1 MAQNGVKFLA
11 LITLKKMITW
21 TITNTN
27 SNAESGY
34 IKSANWVCT
43 KTEDDL
49 STSIPG
55 VVWFTEPDE
64 PNPGSFSVPYADV
77 TEEQAVTWTKEKL
90 GEASVAN
97 IELTVGRNLDAL
109 KTPSQ
114 NHGLPWQPEP
124 EPEPEPIEEP
134 EEESNE

>member
-1 MAQNGVKFLA
+1 
-11 LITLKKMITW
+11 MIIW
-21 TITNTN
+21 TINDTN
-27 SNAESGY
+27 STASTGY
-34 IKSANWVCT
+34 IKSADWLCT

-49 STSIPG
+49 STSISG
-55 VVWFTEPDE
+55 DVWFTEPNE

-77 TEEQAVTWTKEKL
+77 TEEQAITWTKEKL

-97 IELTVGRNLDAL
+97 IELTVGRNLDSL

-124 EPEPEPIEEP
+124 EPEPEPVEEP
-134 EEESNE
+134 VEESND

>member
-1 MAQNGVKFLA
+1 
-11 LITLKKMITW
+11 MITW

-34 IKSANWVCT
+34 IKSANWLCA
-43 KTEDDL
+43 KTEDEF

-64 PNPGSFSVPYADV
+64 PNPESFAVPYSDV
-77 TEEQAVTWTKEKL
+77 TEEQAIAWTKEKL

-97 IELTVGRNLDAL
+97 IELTVGRNLDSL
-109 KTPSQ
+109 KTPNQ
-114 NHGLPWQPEP
+114 NHVLPCQP
-124 EPEPEPIEEP
+124 PEPEPIEEP